1 MSEPSELVFASAA
14 PMSPSEARA
23 EARDEALMDVL
34 SVLDREAHN
43 CATES
48 LAVLMRAGPDYR
60 TAVAFFNIKEFVIR
74 EIQDTLRKSFGKE
87 QEGEKS

>member
-1 MSEPSELVFASAA
+1 MSDPLELVFADVV
-14 PMSPSEARA
+14 PLSPAEVHA

-34 SVLDREAHN
+34 GVLDREAHN

-60 TAVAFFNIKEFVIR
+60 TAVAFLNIKEFVIR

-87 QEGEKS
+87 QEGGKS

>member
-1 MSEPSELVFASAA
+1 MSEPSELMFAA
-14 PMSPSEARA
+14 PAPLSPSEVRA
-23 EARDEALMDVL
+23 EARDEALADVL
-34 SVLDREAHN
+34 SVLDREAHK

-60 TAVAFFNIKEFVIR
+60 MAVAFLNIKEFVIR

-87 QEGEKS
+87 QEGGKS